1 MATNKKAVIE
11 RMMKGMAFIGGSL
24 QGIDNTYTYKA
35 NDWTKNSDYRADL
48 ENTYNY
54 VMMSQMKT
62 ANTGTPIQV
71 PNYQPIAPE
80 QVHSNY
86 NPQYNINQ
94 HTYYQPIQQIETEDD
109 MPDIDKYLGKK
120 KKKTAAPISGNPVL
134 DAVTNPKSPIVSKL
148 EMLCAIMGEVY
159 QAQMKTNALLAHL
172 LADRGVKVDG
182 ELVDEDYEEEATEE
196 EPNIQQAPA
205 PAMTFEEEA
214 EELAKMSAAMAA
226 ADDAALQSSAQEG

>member
-1 MATNKKAVIE
+1 MASNKKAVIE

-94 HTYYQPIQQIETEDD
+94 HTYYQPIQQVEIEDD

-120 KKKTAAPISGNPVL
+120 KKKTVAPVSGNPVL
-134 DAVTNPKSPIVSKL
+134 DAVTNPKSPIVSRL

-159 QAQMKTNALLAHL
+159 QAQMKTNALLTL
-172 LADRGVKVDG
+172 SLANQGVQVDD
-182 ELVDEDYEEEATEE
+182 ELIDEEAEDEVAEE
-196 EPNIQQAPA
+196 VANIQQAPA

-226 ADDAALQSSAQEG
+226 ADNASLQNAAQES

>member
-1 MATNKKAVIE
+1 MASNKKAVIE

-71 PNYQPIAPE
+71 PNYQPITPE

-86 NPQYNINQ
+86 NPLYSNNQYTN
-94 HTYYQPIQQIETEDD
+94 YQPIQQVETEDD

-120 KKKTAAPISGNPVL
+120 KKKTVAPISGNPVL
-134 DAVTNPKSPIVSKL
+134 DAITNTKSPIISRL

-159 QAQMKTNALLAHL
+159 QAQMKTNALLNFL
-172 LADRGVKVDG
+172 LANQGVEVDDD
-182 ELVDEDYEEEATEE
+182 LMDEEEEYEVADDAVS
-196 EPNIQQAPA
+196 IQQTQA

-226 ADDAALQSSAQEG
+226 ADNAALQSAAQEG

>member
-1 MATNKKAVIE
+1 MANDRKAAIE
-11 RMMKGMAFIGGSL
+11 HLMKGMAFIGGSL
-24 QGIDNTYTYKA
+24 KGIDNTYTYKA
-35 NDWTKNSDYRADL
+35 NDWTKNPDYRSDI

-54 VMMSQMKT
+54 VMNNQLKT
-62 ANTGTPIQV
+62 ANTGIPVQMS
-71 PNYQPIAPE
+71 NYQPIAPE

-159 QAQMKTNALLAHL
+159 QAQMKTNALLTL
-172 LADRGVKVDG
+172 SLANQGVQVDD
-182 ELVDEDYEEEATEE
+182 ELIDEEAEDE
-196 EPNIQQAPA
+196 VANIQQAPA

-226 ADDAALQSSAQEG
+226 ADNAALQSAAQEN